1 MRLRFPLLLLVFLSL
16 LAALWTGLVRL
27 GWSLPPIR
35 PLSPMLH
42 GPLMVSGFLGTL
54 IGIERAVALRQTWA
68 YLGPVASGLGA
79 AILMVGL
86 PVQAGAALM
95 VLGGVGLTAVSFYI
109 YRQHPTLHTGTMGAG
124 AVSWLVGSSLWLAG
138 WPIYR
143 VVVWWAGFL
152 VLTIVGERLELSR
165 IRRLDRQSYWFF
177 GTAVFLFGSGLVW
190 LLFAGMG
197 VRLASLG
204 LLTVAVWL
212 LRYDIA
218 RFTVRKTGL
227 TRYIAVNLLLGYGWL
242 AVGGVV
248 GLVFGEMAAGF
259 HYDAWLHAIFLGFVF
274 GMIFAHA
281 LIILP
286 SVTGIAVPYHR
297 GFYGATAVLQLSL
310 LLRIGGDLMGW
321 LPVRQWGGLLNEV
334 AVLVFFVM
342 VAGTAVFNSAS
353 KYRKA

>member
-16 LAALWTGLVRL
+16 LAALWAGLVRL

-35 PLSPMLH
+35 LLSPMLH

-54 IGIERAVALRQTWA
+54 IGIERAVALRQKWA
-68 YLGPVASGLGA
+68 YLGPAASGLGA
-79 AILMVGL
+79 MALMVGL
-86 PVQAGAALM
+86 PVQVGAALM
-95 VLGGVGLTAVSFYI
+95 VLSGAGLTAVSFYI
-109 YRQHPTLHTGTMGAG
+109 YRQHPTLHTATMGAG
-124 AVSWLVGSSLWLAG
+124 AVAWLAGSSLWLAG

-143 VVVWWAGFL
+143 VVLWWAGFL

-190 LLFAGMG
+190 LLFAGAG

-204 LLTVAVWL
+204 LLAVSLWL

-218 RFTVRKTGL
+218 RFTVRKTEL
-227 TRYIAVNLLLGYGWL
+227 TRYMAVNLLLGYGWL

-259 HYDAWLHAIFLGFVF
+259 RYDAWLHAIFLGFVF

-321 LPVRQWGGLLNEV
+321 LPARQWGGLLNEV
-334 AVLVFFVM
+334 VVLGFFIM
-342 VAGTAVFNSAS
+342 VAGTAVLS
-353 KYRKA
+353 KKEFG